1 MGIQTLTSPSG
12 EELVVLSRSDYDD
25 LVTSRDHA
33 RAVRAVA
40 EGRMEAIADA
50 DMDGYLAAA
59 SPLAF
64 WRKRRGLTQSA
75 LAGDA
80 GISQAY
86 LSQIETGARV
96 GDVLLYVRLARTLG
110 LRVEDLVDDAG

>member
-1 MGIQTLTSPSG
+1 MAIQTITSPSE
-12 EELVVLSRSDYDD
+12 EELVVLSRADYDD

-33 RAVRAVA
+33 RAVHAVA
-40 EGRMEAIADA
+40 DGRMEAIADA
-50 DMDGYLAAA
+50 DMDAYLAAA

-75 LAGDA
+75 LAGTA

-86 LSQIETGARV
+86 LSQIETGERV

-110 LRVEDLVDDAG
+110 LRVEDLVDDAA